1 MLEQDKKQILELI
14 DMVLDAI
21 LVIQERTSHIQKGD
35 DFLLSPDNM
44 FILDGVC
51 MKLIFIGESIKNI
64 DKTTQGKLLRKYP
77 IIPWKDVMKQR
88 DLIAHHY
95 FRIDA
100 DSIYATIKE
109 DLPFLHQTLLN
120 IKQDIYLMSSRSDER

>member
-1 MLEQDKKQILELI
+1 MLSMLDSDKRQIQELM

-21 LVIQERTSHIQKGD
+21 SVIQERTRHIQKGD

-64 DKTTQGKLLRKYP
+64 D
-77 IIPWKDVMKQR
+77 
-88 DLIAHHY
+88 
-95 FRIDA
+95 
-100 DSIYATIKE
+100 
-109 DLPFLHQTLLN
+109 
-120 IKQDIYLMSSRSDER
+120 

>member
-1 MLEQDKKQILELI
+1 MLDRDKKEIIELLEMILDSI
-14 DMVLDAI
+14 D
-21 LVIQERTSHIQKGD
+21 VIKERTSHILCGD

-64 DKTTQGKLLRKYP
+64 DKKTQGTLFCNYPEVHWKY
-77 IIPWKDVMKQR
+77 VMKQR

-100 DSIYATIKE
+100 DSICSTIKE
-109 DLPFLHQTLLN
+109 DLPFLKQILLK
-120 IKQDIYLMSSRSDER
+120 IKQDLSE

>member
-1 MLEQDKKQILELI
+1 MLEQSKKEILELLN
-14 DMVLDAI
+14 MVLDS
-21 LVIQERTSHIQKGD
+21 IQIIQDRTKHIEVGD

-64 DKTTQGKLLRKYP
+64 DKKTQGKLFGNYP
-77 IIPWKDVMKQR
+77 EIPWKDIMKQR

-100 DSIYATIKE
+100 DSICATIKE
-109 DLPFLHQTLLN
+109 DLPYLYQALMK
-120 IKQDIYLMSSRSDER
+120 IKQDLCEK

>member
-1 MLEQDKKQILELI
+1 MLDIHKKQTLELI
-14 DMVLDAI
+14 EMILDSI
-21 LVIQERTSHIQKGD
+21 SVIQNRTQHIETGD
-35 DFLLSPDNM
+35 DFLISPDNM

-64 DKTTQGKLLRKYP
+64 DKITQENLLCKYP
-77 IIPWKDVMKQR
+77 SIPWKEIMKQR

-100 DSIYATIKE
+100 DSICSTIKE
-109 DLPFLHQTLLN
+109 DLPFLYQTLLQVKKDLSGEHN
-120 IKQDIYLMSSRSDER
+120 LY

>member
-1 MLEQDKKQILELI
+1 MLDKNTKEIIELLDMILDSI
-14 DMVLDAI
+14 N
-21 LVIQERTSHIQKGD
+21 VIQERTSHIKCGD

-44 FILDGVC
+44 FTLDGVC

-64 DKTTQGKLLRKYP
+64 DKKTQGTLFCNYP
-77 IIPWKDVMKQR
+77 EVPWKDVMKQR

-100 DSIYATIKE
+100 DSICSTIKE
-109 DLPFLHQTLLN
+109 DLPFLKQILLRV
-120 IKQDIYLMSSRSDER
+120 KQDL

>member
-1 MLEQDKKQILELI
+1 MLEKDKKEVLELLN
-14 DMVLDAI
+14 MVLDSI
-21 LVIQERTSHIQKGD
+21 QVIQERTNHIHTGD

-51 MKLIFIGESIKNI
+51 MKLIFIGESIKTI
-64 DKTTQGKLLRKYP
+64 DKISKGELLSLYP
-77 IIPWKDVMKQR
+77 SIPWSSIMKQR

-100 DSIYATIKE
+100 DSIYATINQ
-109 DLPFLHQTLLN
+109 DLPILLDVLQDM
-120 IKQDIYLMSSRSDER
+120 IKKLE

>member
-1 MLEQDKKQILELI
+1 MLDRDKKEIIELLEMILDSI
-14 DMVLDAI
+14 HVI
-21 LVIQERTSHIQKGD
+21 LERTSQIKCGD

-44 FILDGVC
+44 FTLDGVC

-64 DKTTQGKLLRKYP
+64 DKKTQGTLFCNYP
-77 IIPWKDVMKQR
+77 EVPWKDVMKQR

-100 DSIYATIKE
+100 DSIYSTINE
-109 DLPFLHQTLLN
+109 DLPFLKNILLK
-120 IKQDIYLMSSRSDER
+120 IKQEL

>member
-1 MLEQDKKQILELI
+1 MLDRDKKEIIELLEMILDSI
-14 DMVLDAI
+14 HVI
-21 LVIQERTSHIQKGD
+21 LERTSQIKCGD

-44 FILDGVC
+44 FTLDGVC

-64 DKTTQGKLLRKYP
+64 DKKTQGTLFCNYP
-77 IIPWKDVMKQR
+77 EVPWKDVMKQR

-100 DSIYATIKE
+100 DSIYSTINE
-109 DLPFLHQTLLN
+109 DLPFLKNVLLK
-120 IKQDIYLMSSRSDER
+120 IKQEL

>member
-1 MLEQDKKQILELI
+1 MILNSI
-14 DMVLDAI
+14 S
-21 LVIQERTSHIQKGD
+21 VIQERTSHIQKGD

-64 DKTTQGKLLRKYP
+64 DKITQGKLLYKYP
-77 IIPWKDVMKQR
+77 EIPWKEVMKQR

-100 DSIYATIKE
+100 DSIYSTIKD
-109 DLPFLHQTLLN
+109 DLPFLYQTLLQ
-120 IKQDIYLMSSRSDER
+120 IKKEL

>member
-1 MLEQDKKQILELI
+1 MLDKNTKELMELLDMILDSI
-14 DMVLDAI
+14 N
-21 LVIQERTSHIQKGD
+21 VIQERTSHIKCGD

-64 DKTTQGKLLRKYP
+64 DKKTQGTLFCNYP
-77 IIPWKDVMKQR
+77 EVPWKDVMKQR

-100 DSIYATIKE
+100 DSICSTIKE
-109 DLPFLHQTLLN
+109 DLPFLKQILLRV
-120 IKQDIYLMSSRSDER
+120 KQDL

>member
-120 IKQDIYLMSSRSDER
+120 IKQDIYLMSSRGDER

>member
-1 MLEQDKKQILELI
+1 MLSMLDSDKRQIQELM

-21 LVIQERTSHIQKGD
+21 SVIQERTRHIQKGD

-64 DKTTQGKLLRKYP
+64 DKTTQGKLLCKYP
-77 IIPWKDVMKQR
+77 IIPWKEVMRQR

-100 DSIYATIKE
+100 DSIYSTIKD
-109 DLPFLHQTLLN
+109 DLPLLYQTLLQ
-120 IKQDIYLMSSRSDER
+120 IKKEF

>member
-1 MLEQDKKQILELI
+1 
-14 DMVLDAI
+14 
-21 LVIQERTSHIQKGD
+21 
-35 DFLLSPDNM
+35 
-44 FILDGVC
+44 
-51 MKLIFIGESIKNI
+51 
-64 DKTTQGKLLRKYP
+64 LRKYP

-120 IKQDIYLMSSRSDER
+120 IKQDIYLMSSRGDER

>member
-21 LVIQERTSHIQKGD
+21 LVIQERTIHIQKGD

-64 DKTTQGKLLRKYP
+64 DKITQENLLCKYP
-77 IIPWKDVMKQR
+77 SIPWKEIMKQR

-100 DSIYATIKE
+100 DSICSTIKE
-109 DLPFLHQTLLN
+109 DLPFLHQTLLQVKKDLSGEHN
-120 IKQDIYLMSSRSDER
+120 QY

>member
-100 DSIYATIKE
+100 DSIYVTIKE

-120 IKQDIYLMSSRSDER
+120 IKQDIYLMSSSGDER

>member
-1 MLEQDKKQILELI
+1 MLDQNKKEIIELL
-14 DMVLDAI
+14 DMVLGS
-21 LVIQERTSHIQKGD
+21 IQIIQTRTRHIETGD

-64 DKTTQGKLLRKYP
+64 DKKTQGSLFNKYSD
-77 IIPWKDVMKQR
+77 IPWKDIMKQR

-100 DSIYATIKE
+100 DSICTTIKE
-109 DLPFLHQTLLN
+109 DLPYLYQTLLQ
-120 IKQDIYLMSSRSDER
+120 IKQELYN

>member
-1 MLEQDKKQILELI
+1 MLDSDKRQIQELM

-21 LVIQERTSHIQKGD
+21 SVIQERTRHIQKGD

-64 DKTTQGKLLRKYP
+64 DKTTQGKLLCKYP
-77 IIPWKDVMKQR
+77 IIPWKEVMRQR

-100 DSIYATIKE
+100 DSIYSTIKD
-109 DLPFLHQTLLN
+109 DLPLLYQTLLQ
-120 IKQDIYLMSSRSDER
+120 IKKEF

>member
-1 MLEQDKKQILELI
+1 MLEKDKKEILELL
-14 DMVLDAI
+14 DMILDSI
-21 LVIQERTSHIQKGD
+21 QVIQERTRHIETGN

-64 DKTTQGKLLRKYP
+64 DKKTQGTLFCNYP
-77 IIPWKDVMKQR
+77 EIPWKDVMKQR
-88 DLIAHHY
+88 DIIAHHY

-100 DSIYATIKE
+100 ESICTTIKE
-109 DLPFLHQTLLN
+109 DIPFLLQTLLR
-120 IKQDIYLMSSRSDER
+120 IKQSL

>member
-1 MLEQDKKQILELI
+1 MLEKDKKEVLELLN
-14 DMVLDAI
+14 MVLDSI
-21 LVIQERTSHIQKGD
+21 QVIQERTNHIHTGD

-44 FILDGVC
+44 FILDGVW

-64 DKTTQGKLLRKYP
+64 DKRTQGTLFSKYP
-77 IIPWKDVMKQR
+77 AIPWKDVMKQR

-100 DSIYATIKE
+100 DSICTTIKE
-109 DLPFLHQTLLN
+109 DLPFLFETLLQV
-120 IKQDIYLMSSRSDER
+120 KQEL

>member
-1 MLEQDKKQILELI
+1 
-14 DMVLDAI
+14 
-21 LVIQERTSHIQKGD
+21 
-35 DFLLSPDNM
+35 M

-120 IKQDIYLMSSRSDER
+120 IKQDIYLMSSRGDER

>member
-1 MLEQDKKQILELI
+1 MLDRDKKEIIELLEMILDSIE
-14 DMVLDAI
+14 
-21 LVIQERTSHIQKGD
+21 VIQNRTSHIKCGD
-35 DFLLSPDNM
+35 DFLLSSDNM

-64 DKTTQGKLLRKYP
+64 DKKTQGTLFCNYP
-77 IIPWKDVMKQR
+77 EVPWKYVMKQR

-100 DSIYATIKE
+100 DSICSTIKE
-109 DLPFLHQTLLN
+109 DLPFLYQTLMQ
-120 IKQDIYLMSSRSDER
+120 IKQDL